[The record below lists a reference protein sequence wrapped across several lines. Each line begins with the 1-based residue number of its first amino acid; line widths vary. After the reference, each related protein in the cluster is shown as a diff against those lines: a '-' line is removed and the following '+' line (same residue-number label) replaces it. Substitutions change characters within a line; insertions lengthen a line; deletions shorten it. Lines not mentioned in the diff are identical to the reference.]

1 MNLSHKYFKKRYL
14 NSLNVIQNRTLQT
27 SIRVRLPSLVLFMGN
42 YRNAKMCL
50 QFGIL
55 FLLCRN
61 AFLITCW
68 VLDSDLCSCIVTL
81 DADVTVLLQTED
93 AFIVVEDEDAEACF
107 KDCRC

>member
-1 MNLSHKYFKKRYL
+1 MEFKIELCRHQL
-14 NSLNVIQNRTLQT
+14 ELDLGC
-27 SIRVRLPSLVLFMGN
+27 LVW
-42 YRNAKMCL
+42 CL

-55 FLLCRN
+55 LLLCRN

-81 DADVTVLLQTED
+81 DADVSVLLQTED